1 MIFKRA
7 DEEINNRFDMGKK
20 KITKEPK
27 SAKGKAKEEEKDEP
41 DVVPEPTSAK
51 KKGKKNN
58 KSSAEINIFS

>member
-1 MIFKRA
+1 
-7 DEEINNRFDMGKK
+7 MGKK